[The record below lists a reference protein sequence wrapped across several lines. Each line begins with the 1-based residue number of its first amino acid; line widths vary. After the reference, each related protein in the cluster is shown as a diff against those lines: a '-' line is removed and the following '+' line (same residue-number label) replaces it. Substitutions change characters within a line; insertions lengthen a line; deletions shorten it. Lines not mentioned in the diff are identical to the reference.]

1 MYYLYIQT
9 QSGNGNNISDQ
20 EMKQLLVNIHE
31 MMKQIVATQQTNT
44 VLASVALQ
52 AGSSASAPDSY
63 GNPLGSTISS
73 SSSSTSSAST
83 PVNSAPDSYGNPVA
97 QPISTSVASSPSS
110 SSSVS
115 SSSASTSYNSPGSST
130 AVNDDPVILS
140 TYQQLSTVLRQ
151 LRQAQIDER
160 DTEIEDIS
168 QQESGRTLVVFS
180 FITFELFSSQETSC
194 LSNKT
199 LFHGYHQSAG
209 TEK

>member
-1 MYYLYIQT
+1 MGITSFKIVLFVHLFQT

-63 GNPLGSTISS
+63 GNPLGSPISS
-73 SSSSTSSAST
+73 SSSSSSSAST

-110 SSSVS
+110 SSVS
-115 SSSASTSYNSPGSST
+115 ASSASTSYNSPGSSA
-130 AVNDDPVILS
+130 AVTDDPVILS

-160 DTEIEDIS
+160 DTQIEDIS
-168 QQESGRTLVVFS
+168 QQESGR
-180 FITFELFSSQETSC
+180 
-194 LSNKT
+194 
-199 LFHGYHQSAG
+199 H
-209 TEK
+209 

>member
-1 MYYLYIQT
+1 MFQT

-63 GNPLGSTISS
+63 GNPLGSPISS
-73 SSSSTSSAST
+73 SSAST

-110 SSSVS
+110 SSVS
-115 SSSASTSYNSPGSST
+115 ASSASNSYNSPGSSA
-130 AVNDDPVILS
+130 AVTDDPVILS

-160 DTEIEDIS
+160 DTQIEDIS
-168 QQESGRTLVVFS
+168 QQESGRT
-180 FITFELFSSQETSC
+180 
-194 LSNKT
+194 
-199 LFHGYHQSAG
+199 
-209 TEK
+209 